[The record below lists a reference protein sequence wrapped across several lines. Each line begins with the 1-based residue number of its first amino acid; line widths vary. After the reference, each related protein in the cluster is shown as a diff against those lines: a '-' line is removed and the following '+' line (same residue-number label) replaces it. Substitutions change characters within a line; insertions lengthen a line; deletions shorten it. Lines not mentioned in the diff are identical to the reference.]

1 MRLRLLAFAAAAD
14 ALGARE
20 SALEVADG
28 TTVGDLADDLV
39 RRYPPLAPLAPALA
53 LAVGGAVVAR
63 DHVLADGDEVAL
75 LPPVSG
81 G

>member
-20 SALEVADG
+20 STLEVAAG
-28 TTVGDLADDLV
+28 TTVGELADDLV
-39 RRYPPLAPLAPALA
+39 RRHPPLAPLVPTLA

-63 DHVLADGDEVAL
+63 DHLLADGDEVAL

>member
-1 MRLRLLAFAAAAD
+1 MRLRLLAFATAAD

-20 SALEVADG
+20 SAVEVPDG
-28 TTVGDLADDLV
+28 MTAGELADELV
-39 RRYPPLAPLAPALA
+39 RRHPALAPIAPVLA
-53 LAVGGAVVAR
+53 LAVGGAVVGRGRA
-63 DHVLADGDEVAL
+63 LADGDEVAL